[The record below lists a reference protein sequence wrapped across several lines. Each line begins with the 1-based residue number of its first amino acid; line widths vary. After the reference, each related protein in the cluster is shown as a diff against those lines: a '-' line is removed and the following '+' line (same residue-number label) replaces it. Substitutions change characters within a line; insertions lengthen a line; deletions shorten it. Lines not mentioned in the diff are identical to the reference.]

1 MVGSPAFQSPV
12 QAAPVIPE
20 AAPQEPLRRDHQR
33 ARRLARVLVSD
44 ILVYNQEARDKA
56 LVQGTLVSALS
67 GEINKAWELYKSKV
81 SRDVLE
87 ASDYFK
93 DALNEILADGR
104 KVF

>member
-1 MVGSPAFQSPV
+1 MPV
-12 QAAPVIPE
+12 ASE
-20 AAPQEPLRRDHQR
+20 AQPSKQPLPRDHQR

-56 LVQGTLVSALS
+56 LVQGTLISALS
-67 GEINKAWELYKSKV
+67 GEINKAWELYRSKV
-81 SRDVLE
+81 NQDVLG

-93 DALNEILADGR
+93 DALNEILAEGR